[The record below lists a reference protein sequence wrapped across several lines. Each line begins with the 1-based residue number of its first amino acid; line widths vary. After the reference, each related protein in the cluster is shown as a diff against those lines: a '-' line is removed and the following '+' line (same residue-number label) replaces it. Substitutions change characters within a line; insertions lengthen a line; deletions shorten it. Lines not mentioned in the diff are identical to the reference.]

1 MNDIEL
7 IRNEETIAAI
17 ATGMTD
23 AGIGIV
29 RISGEKAI
37 AVGESVFC
45 SKSNKKL
52 SEQKS
57 HTMHFGMIYDDSEMI
72 DEALVSLMR
81 APHSYTGEDTVEINC
96 HGGMYVT
103 NRILQIVLSHGARL
117 AEPGEFTK
125 RAFLNGKIDLSRAEA
140 VMDLIHSK
148 NEFALKNS
156 LNQLQ
161 GSLYNMVKKLREDII
176 YEIAFIESALDDPE
190 HISLDGYPEK
200 LEGKIEDILYR
211 TEQLRK
217 SFQNGRIRREGIRT
231 VIVGKPNAG
240 KSSLLNIL
248 SGEERAIVTQIAG
261 TTRDALE
268 ESVRIGDLVLNLVD
282 TAGIREASDEAE
294 QIGIS
299 RAKKYAM
306 DADLILYV
314 ADSSLPLDEN
324 DDEIISLIQGKN
336 VIVLLNKSDLTMV
349 TGKEDIIDRWNQV
362 SGRKDKE
369 RKDKEQKD
377 NEQKNKERIVP
388 QKLITEDDLCIIDIC
403 AKALDVSFS
412 ENMNKNFKKQEDDQ
426 KNNFG
431 KKLNQKRKLQE
442 DGQKWENWQSELLEK
457 LHRLFFHGN
466 ISFNDEI
473 VITNIRHMQ
482 ELEECEKNLKLV
494 KESIRNGMPE
504 DFFSIDLMAAYVHL
518 GNIIGEEISDDLM
531 EEIFSKF
538 CMGK

>member
-1 MNDIEL
+1 MVIGMSYSSQ
-7 IRNEETIAAI
+7 ETIAAI

-29 RISGEKAI
+29 RISGENAI
-37 AVGESVFC
+37 AVGESVFRA
-45 SKSNKKL
+45 KSNKKL
-52 SEQKS
+52 REQKS
-57 HTMHFGMIYDDSEMI
+57 HTMHFGMICDHGEMI
-72 DEALVSLMR
+72 DETLVSLMR
-81 APHSYTGEDTVEINC
+81 APHSYTGEDTIEINC

-103 NRILQIVLSHGARL
+103 NRILQAVLSHGARL

-125 RAFLNGKIDLSRAEA
+125 RAFLNGKMDLSRAEA

-156 LNQLQ
+156 FNQLH
-161 GSLYNMVKKLREDII
+161 GNLYHTIKKLREDII

-190 HISLDGYPEK
+190 HISLDGYPAK
-200 LEGKIEDILYR
+200 LEEKIKDILYQVKLLED
-211 TEQLRK
+211 T
-217 SFQNGRIRREGIRT
+217 FQNGRIRKEGIRT

-248 SGEERAIVTQIAG
+248 SGEDRAIVTQIAG

-299 RAKKYAM
+299 KAKKYAA

-324 DDEIISLIQGKN
+324 DDEIISLIREKN
-336 VIVLLNKSDLTMV
+336 TIVLLNKSDLTTV
-349 TGKEDIIDRWNQV
+349 TGKEELTKRWNQIACGV
-362 SGRKDKE
+362 QDNKDDISKNDTNKNEKPIKE
-369 RKDKEQKD
+369 TS
-377 NEQKNKERIVP
+377 
-388 QKLITEDDLCIIDIC
+388 LSIIEIC
-403 AKALDVSFS
+403 AKEIQ
-412 ENMNKNFKKQEDDQ
+412 ENNEWKS
-426 KNNFG
+426 
-431 KKLNQKRKLQE
+431 KLAE
-442 DGQKWENWQSELLEK
+442 ELR
-457 LHRLFFHGN
+457 RLFFHGN
-466 ISFNDEI
+466 IGLNDELI
-473 VITNIRHMQ
+473 ITNVRHVQ
-482 ELEECEKNLKLV
+482 ELKECGKSLKLV
-494 KESIRNGMPE
+494 IESIQNNMPE
-504 DFFSIDLMAAYVHL
+504 DFFSIDLTDAYGHL

>member
-1 MNDIEL
+1 MSLKEND
-7 IRNEETIAAI
+7 ETIAAI

-37 AVGESVFC
+37 AVGESVFR

-57 HTMHFGMIYDDSEMI
+57 HTMHFGMIYDGSEMI
-72 DEALVSLMR
+72 DEVLVSLMR
-81 APHSYTGEDTVEINC
+81 APHSYTGEDTIEINC

-125 RAFLNGKIDLSRAEA
+125 RAYLNGKIDLSRAEA

-156 LNQLQ
+156 LSQLH
-161 GSLYNMVKKLREDII
+161 GSLYNTIKKLREDII

-200 LEGKIEDILYR
+200 LERKIEDILYQ
-211 TEQLRK
+211 TEQLRN
-217 SFQNGRIRREGIRT
+217 SFQNGRIRKEGIRT
-231 VIVGKPNAG
+231 VIIGKPNAG

-248 SGEERAIVTQIAG
+248 SCEERAIVTQMAG
-261 TTRDALE
+261 TTRDVLE
-268 ESVRIGDLVLNLVD
+268 ESVKIGDMVLNLVD
-282 TAGIREASDEAE
+282 TAGIREASDEVE

-314 ADSSLPLDEN
+314 ADSSLPLDKN
-324 DDEIISLIQGKN
+324 DDEIISLIQEKN
-336 VIVLLNKSDLTMV
+336 VIVLLNKSDLATV
-349 TGKEDIIDRWNQV
+349 TGKEDLLNRWNQV
-362 SGRKDKE
+362 SGQNDTNRNKD
-369 RKDKEQKD
+369 QMS
-377 NEQKNKERIVP
+377 KNN
-388 QKLITEDDLCIIDIC
+388 LCIIDTC
-403 AKALDVSFS
+403 TKEFQEEDHKWKS
-412 ENMNKNFKKQEDDQ
+412 EIIDE
-426 KNNFG
+426 
-431 KKLNQKRKLQE
+431 
-442 DGQKWENWQSELLEK
+442 
-457 LHRLFFHGN
+457 LHRLFFYGN
-466 ISFNDEI
+466 INLNDEI
-473 VITNIRHMQ
+473 VITNVRHMQ
-482 ELEECEKNLKLV
+482 ELKECEKSLNLV
-494 KESIRNGMPE
+494 KESIQNEMPE
-504 DFFSIDLMAAYVHL
+504 DFLSIDLTDAYVHL

>member
-1 MNDIEL
+1 MSFRE
-7 IRNEETIAAI
+7 NEKTIAAI

-37 AVGESVFC
+37 AVGESVFR

-57 HTMHFGMIYDDSEMI
+57 HTMHFGIIYDGNEMI

-96 HGGMYVT
+96 HGGIYVT
-103 NRILQIVLSHGARL
+103 NRILQTVLSHGARL

-156 LNQLQ
+156 LSQLH
-161 GSLYNMVKKLREDII
+161 GSLYNIIKKLREDII
-176 YEIAFIESALDDPE
+176 YEIAFIESVLDDPE

-200 LEGKIEDILYR
+200 LDEKIQEILQQMER
-211 TEQLRK
+211 LRN
-217 SFQNGRIRREGIRT
+217 SFQNGRIRKEGIRT
-231 VIVGKPNAG
+231 VIIGKPNAG

-248 SGEERAIVTQIAG
+248 SCEERAIVTQMAG
-261 TTRDALE
+261 TTRDVLE
-268 ESVRIGDLVLNLVD
+268 ESVKIGDMVLNLVD
-282 TAGIREASDEAE
+282 TAGIREASDEVE

-324 DDEIISLIQGKN
+324 DDEIISLIQEKN
-336 VIVLLNKSDLTMV
+336 VMVLLNKSDLATV
-349 TGKEDIIDRWNQV
+349 TGKEDLLNRWNKV
-362 SGRKDKE
+362 SGQNDTNRNKDQTSE
-369 RKDKEQKD
+369 
-377 NEQKNKERIVP
+377 NN
-388 QKLITEDDLCIIDIC
+388 LCIIDTC
-403 AKALDVSFS
+403 TKAFQ
-412 ENMNKNFKKQEDDQ
+412 ENDH
-426 KNNFG
+426 
-431 KKLNQKRKLQE
+431 
-442 DGQKWENWQSELLEK
+442 KWKSELVEE

-466 ISFNDEI
+466 ISINDEL
-473 VITNIRHMQ
+473 VITNVRHIQ
-482 ELEECEKNLKLV
+482 ELKECEKSLKLV
-494 KESIRNGMPE
+494 KESIQNGMPE
-504 DFFSIDLMAAYVHL
+504 DFLSIDLTDAYVHL
-518 GNIIGEEISDDLM
+518 GNIIGEEISDDLI